1 MSKKLSKWV
10 GAYDNSTRMQQI
22 EWSENDVL
30 AKAHEIYSGGKNEHF
45 NLMSEWHALRDQPR
59 YGSQVGGNSGS
70 SSGSKRSRENDA
82 SDSNSV
88 GSSVRPMGR
97 DATKKR

>member
-1 MSKKLSKWV
+1 MLSVCRK
-10 GAYDNSTRMQQI
+10 
-22 EWSENDVL
+22 
-30 AKAHEIYSGGKNEHF
+30 
-45 NLMSEWHALRDQPR
+45 
-59 YGSQVGGNSGS
+59 VGGRRMMSWQKHMKYIQEVGKNSGS

-97 DATKKR
+97 DAAKKR